1 MSLRLKIEIS
11 MGWFFFY
18 LISLIRKHQC
28 KFRWS
33 LKREKQT
40 ILSPYDLYS
49 DVKLAINVSGD
60 DGARDAVISAL

>member
-1 MSLRLKIEIS
+1 MSLRLKIEKFDGMI
-11 MGWFFFY
+11 FFY

-28 KFRWS
+28 NFRWS
-33 LKREKQT
+33 LKWEKQT

-60 DGARDAVISAL
+60 DGARDAVISSL